1 MLLDSGVIIE
11 VFRNPQNSKHF
22 RAILR
27 AIGDE
32 ETFVSIIQLAEV
44 ADWAQRNQL
53 PVKERVAAIK
63 DFARIVPLEEQI
75 CVDASEIKRRR
86 RQIGYSNFSILDGII
101 LATARLIG
109 QRLLTFD
116 GDFASESDCVILH

>member
-11 VFRNPQNSKHF
+11 VFRSTQDSKHF

-44 ADWAQRNQL
+44 ADWAQKNKL
-53 PVKERVAAIK
+53 PAKERVTAIK
-63 DFARIVPLEEQI
+63 DFARIVQLEEQI
-75 CVDASEIKRRR
+75 CIDASEIKYRRR
-86 RQIGYSNFSILDGII
+86 EMGYSDFSLIDGII

-116 GDFASESDCVILH
+116 GDFAGESDCVLLH

>member
-11 VFRNPQNSKHF
+11 VFRSTQDSKHF

-32 ETFVSIIQLAEV
+32 ETFVSVIQLAEV

-53 PVKERVAAIK
+53 PVKERVASIK

-75 CVDASEIKRRR
+75 CIDASEIKRRR
-86 RQIGYSNFSILDGII
+86 REMGYSDFSIIDGII
-101 LATARLIG
+101 LASARLIG
-109 QRLLTFD
+109 HRLLTFD
-116 GDFASESDCVILH
+116 GDFAGESDCVLLH

>member
-11 VFRNPQNSKHF
+11 VFRSPQDSKHF

-27 AIGDE
+27 ATGDE

-44 ADWAQRNQL
+44 AEWAQRNQL
-53 PVKERVAAIK
+53 PVKERVASIK

-75 CVDASEIKRRR
+75 CIDASEIKRRR
-86 RQIGYSNFSILDGII
+86 REMGYSDFSLTDGII

-116 GDFASESDCVILH
+116 GDFAGETDCVLLH